1 MTPPPP
7 RTSPTLIALSLYR
20 FGGTGSP
27 GQARDG
33 FDTFDT
39 FRAPRVT
46 DSSANCG
53 HAPAARPRRGNPPD
67 RRRNQRL
74 RDLPPH
80 RHPTQHDPR
89 LAPADIRAARIS
101 AVATP
106 VPPLLAHSPLDL
118 LIPPAVRLPAGW

>member
-80 RHPTQHDPR
+80 GHPARHDPG
-89 LAPADIRAARIS
+89 LAPADLCAAGARDTS
-101 AVATP
+101 GNLPP
-106 VPPLLAHSPLDL
+106 VLAGGTADP
-118 LIPPAVRLPAGW
+118 V